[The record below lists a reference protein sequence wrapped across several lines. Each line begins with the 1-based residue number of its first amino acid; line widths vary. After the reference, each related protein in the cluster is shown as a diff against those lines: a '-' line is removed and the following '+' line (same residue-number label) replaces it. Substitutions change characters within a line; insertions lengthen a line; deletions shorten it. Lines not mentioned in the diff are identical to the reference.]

1 MCIPKLPLPGSPPSA
16 ASSALWIL
24 LARQF
29 ALSPCHKRYR
39 DRELCGN
46 MKTRVGLF
54 FFFCHSGLVVD
65 QDALVEALQ
74 NKVIKAAALDVT
86 YPEPLPRL
94 DIFFKLNRSECVCCK
109 IRKSLWAC
117 KKLCN
122 FVACPTEMMSPIP
135 LQQQSKIHADSFGEF
150 VA

>member
-1 MCIPKLPLPGSPPSA
+1 MPYHRAIKD
-16 ASSALWIL
+16 
-24 LARQF
+24 
-29 ALSPCHKRYR
+29 

-46 MKTRVGLF
+46 MKIRVGLFF

-94 DIFFKLNRSECVCCK
+94 DIFFKFNRSECVCCR
-109 IRKSLWAC
+109 IRKSL
-117 KKLCN
+117 
-122 FVACPTEMMSPIP
+122 
-135 LQQQSKIHADSFGEF
+135 
-150 VA
+150 